1 MTPAEQRTA
10 AKNFAYDWLSRKGRK
25 TKAAS
30 AQAASTKAKAAA
42 AATSA

>member
-1 MTPAEQRTA
+1 MPPAEQRTA

-30 AQAASTKAKAAA
+30 
-42 AATSA
+42 